1 MWLYLALF
9 CLHKMYVYQF
19 GNNIFVI
26 RVILI
31 LFYLITTCSKIDFI
45 ILKYRISVICMTHMN
60 QHCAQVNIRGYG
72 VVLTGN
78 TEFEARKR
86 RNIDLISF
94 DMVNKLFNCQI
105 RINHG
110 TQSYLFLLLL
120 VSHLEIQFRSA
131 WTLQQYLI
139 TLCRWTDLLAEWWKK
154 ITIF

>member
-9 CLHKMYVYQF
+9 SLHKMYVYQF

-60 QHCAQVNIRGYG
+60 QHCAQVNIRGNG

-78 TEFEARKR
+78 TEFEERKR
-86 RNIDLISF
+86 IIDLISF
-94 DMVNKLFNCQI
+94 DMENELFNCQI

-120 VSHLEIQFRSA
+120 VSHFEIQFRSA

-139 TLCRWTDLLAEWWKK
+139 TLCRRTYLLAEWWKK